1 MKDCANEFSVTE
13 WLIEYFII
21 IVICYLLARLF
32 SYILWKRYDGDDNVL
47 KEKTDYWFED
57 YNSVMRC
64 CKVFFILSLIPFANI
79 FVAIILIAINIGIL
93 AFYIAD
99 RVVTL
104 SWIPK
109 KKTKDKL
116 K

>member
-1 MKDCANEFSVTE
+1 MKDCTNEFLVTE

-21 IVICYLLARLF
+21 IAICYLLIRLF
-32 SYILWKRYDGDDNVL
+32 FYVLWKKYDGDDNVL
-47 KEKTDYWFED
+47 KEKTEYFFKDYDSLMCFC
-57 YNSVMRC
+57 R
-64 CKVFFILSLIPFANI
+64 VFFLLSLLPIVNI
-79 FVAIILIAINIGIL
+79 FVAITLIMISVVAL

-99 RVVTL
+99 GKITY